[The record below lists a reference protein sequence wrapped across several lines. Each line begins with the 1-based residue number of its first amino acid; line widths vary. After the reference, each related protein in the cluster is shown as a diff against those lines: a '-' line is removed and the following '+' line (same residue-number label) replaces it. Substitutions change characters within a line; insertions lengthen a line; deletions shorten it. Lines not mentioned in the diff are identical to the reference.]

1 MQAADFKY
9 FINIPMTTDTQE
21 MSLVKITW
29 GFTNFKCIF
38 IFLLIHIKVKGEIH
52 LKYPLKFTSNTQSY

>member
-9 FINIPMTTDTQE
+9 FINNYIPMTTDTQE

-29 GFTNFKCIF
+29 GFTNFKCIHIF
-38 IFLLIHIKVKGEIH
+38 IDSH
-52 LKYPLKFTSNTQSY
+52 

>member
-29 GFTNFKCIF
+29 GFTNFKCIHIF
-38 IFLLIHIKVKGEIH
+38 IDSH
-52 LKYPLKFTSNTQSY
+52 

>member
-29 GFTNFKCIF
+29 GFTNLKY
-38 IFLLIHIKVKGEIH
+38 IHILIDSH
-52 LKYPLKFTSNTQSY
+52 

>member
-21 MSLVKITW
+21 MSLEKMTW
-29 GFTNFKCIF
+29 GFTNLKY
-38 IFLLIHIKVKGEIH
+38 IHILID
-52 LKYPLKFTSNTQSY
+52 SR